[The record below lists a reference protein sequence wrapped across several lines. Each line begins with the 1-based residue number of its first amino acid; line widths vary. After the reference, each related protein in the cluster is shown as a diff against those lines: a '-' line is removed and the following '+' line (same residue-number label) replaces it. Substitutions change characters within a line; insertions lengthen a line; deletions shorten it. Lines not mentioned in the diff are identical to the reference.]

1 MRSVFRLGLAVC
13 SFVCVYLLVVACY
26 GRMLAQETTEKV
38 LRASKL
44 SFKGGGYVKD
54 IPFTQDI
61 RLQIVQSIR
70 SYKSFSYLGK
80 KSVCLGDL
88 AFEDEGGNEVLNV
101 VLLKDMLIQI
111 DGKQFELRE
120 DLLEVCAIKP

>member
-1 MRSVFRLGLAVC
+1 MRSLLRFCLAVC
-13 SFVCVYLLVVACY
+13 SLACVYLLVVACY
-26 GRMLAQETTEKV
+26 GHILARETTEKV

-44 SFKGGGYVKD
+44 SFKGEGYVKD
-54 IPFTQDI
+54 IPFTQDV
-61 RLQIVQSIR
+61 RLRIVESFR

-88 AFEDEGGNEVLNV
+88 AFEDDGGTEVLNV

>member
-1 MRSVFRLGLAVC
+1 M
-13 SFVCVYLLVVACY
+13 
-26 GRMLAQETTEKV
+26 
-38 LRASKL
+38 
-44 SFKGGGYVKD
+44 
-54 IPFTQDI
+54 
-61 RLQIVQSIR
+61 QSIR